1 MNPAGRVHGPRFTR
15 RQTVVSVLSAAGV
28 LGLLVFLSQSAGST
42 SALRHMYAVVTGLVV
57 NSFGA
62 HAVVRGTDIVSAQFS
77 ISVVTACTGLFV
89 TGLFLVAVAAFP
101 ASWRSRLVGAA
112 LGVAGLFFVNVVRLA
127 SLFYVGIHWPG
138 ILDVVHQLVWQS
150 LVIVIAVSLWLLWA
164 GRAAPAV
171 TAAGR
176 TRP

>member
-1 MNPAGRVHGPRFTR
+1 MNTGGRGRSPRLTR
-15 RQTVVSVLSAAGV
+15 RQTVVSVFSAVGV

-42 SALRHMYAVVTGLVV
+42 SALRRMYAVVTGFVV
-57 NSFGA
+57 NAFGA
-62 HAVVRGTDIVSAQFS
+62 NAVVRGTDIVSAQFS

-89 TGLFLVAVAAFP
+89 TGLFLVAVVAFP
-101 ASWRSRLVGAA
+101 TSWRSRLVGAA
-112 LGVAGLFFVNVVRLA
+112 LGIAGLFFVNVVRLA

-164 GRAAPAV
+164 GRSASAKAV
-171 TAAGR
+171 AGR
-176 TRP
+176 ARS